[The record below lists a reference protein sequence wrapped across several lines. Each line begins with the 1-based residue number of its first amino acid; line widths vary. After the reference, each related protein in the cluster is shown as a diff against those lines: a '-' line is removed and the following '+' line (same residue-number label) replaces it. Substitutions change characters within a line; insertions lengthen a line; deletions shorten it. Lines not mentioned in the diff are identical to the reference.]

1 MEMTGVEMIPWG
13 VDIRMVDLQMCFNV
27 FYRNPKNIQECPV
40 WEMDMG
46 SFMGSGA
53 WNGNV
58 MRYVEMTGVWK

>member
-1 MEMTGVEMIPWG
+1 MF
-13 VDIRMVDLQMCFNV
+13 FNV
-27 FYRNPKNIQECPV
+27 FYRSPKNVQECPV